1 MPWFVLYTKSRN
13 EKIVAEKL
21 RAKNIEVYCPMIK
34 RPRQWSDR
42 VKVVEEP
49 LFRSYCFVRL
59 EERQRHEV
67 FSVPGLVR
75 YLFWEGKPAIV
86 RDAEI
91 DSIKSMLADVDHQL
105 IQIKPLRPGTQM
117 TIKSGSFR
125 DSTGTVIRQDGKIV
139 TVVLESLQ
147 MVLKV
152 DLTTTAIVG

>member
-1 MPWFVLYTKSRN
+1 
-13 EKIVAEKL
+13 
-21 RAKNIEVYCPMIK
+21 MIK

-59 EERQRHEV
+59 KEQQRHEV

-139 TVVLESLQ
+139 TVMLESLQ
-147 MVLKV
+147 MMLKV

>member
-1 MPWFVLYTKSRN
+1 
-13 EKIVAEKL
+13 
-21 RAKNIEVYCPMIK
+21 MIK
-34 RPRQWSDR
+34 SARQWSDR

-49 LFRSYCFVRL
+49 LFRSYCFVKL

-67 FSVPGLVR
+67 FAVPGLVR

-91 DSIKSMLADVDHQL
+91 DSIKSMLAEVDHQL
-105 IQIKPLRPGTQM
+105 IQIKPFHPGNQL

-125 DSTGTVIRQDGKIV
+125 DSTGTVVRQDGRIV

-147 MVLKV
+147 MVVKV
-152 DLTTTAIVG
+152 DLTTTAIAG